1 MFGQSSGFGP
11 PGSGYV
17 RVWGS
22 SGHWHRAESAGSSE
36 KTQTIVRKNQAGASR
51 EQESKRD
58 FSAKKPNIFLVSAIY
73 FILRFKSENRNN
85 A

>member
-17 RVWGS
+17 RVWRS
-22 SGHWHRAESAGSSE
+22 SGPWHRAESAGSSE

-51 EQESKRD
+51 KQESKRD
-58 FSAKKPNIFLVSAIY
+58 FPAKKPNIFIFLFEY
-73 FILRFKSENRNN
+73 ETLFM
-85 A
+85 